1 VSSGDV
7 ELPFGAPP
15 HAATAKITVVSTVFM
30 LALSHASRPVSNA
43 VMQLFVVRHAAAE
56 GSEPGPAGA
65 ARELTDAGRTKLRRA
80 VRGLASLD
88 IRFDS
93 VLTSPWKRA
102 AQTAKLLAPIAAAPP
117 IATELLTQSPGASL
131 LALLAQQP
139 ETAAVVGHEPWLGE
153 LVAWLAFGDSK
164 HGDALLIKKGGVLW
178 LEGTPVPGGMQLRA
192 SLPPKVLRALG

>member
-1 VSSGDV
+1 M

-15 HAATAKITVVSTVFM
+15 HAATAKITVSTVFM
-30 LALSHASRPVSNA
+30 LALSHASRPVSNVA
-43 VMQLFVVRHAAAE
+43 MQLFVVRHAAAE

-65 ARELTDAGRTKLRRA
+65 ARELTDAARTKLRRA
-80 VRGLASLD
+80 VRGLAALD

-102 AQTAKLLAPIAAAPP
+102 AQTAKLLEPIAAAPP
-117 IATELLTQSPGASL
+117 IATELLTQSPSAPL
-131 LALLAQQP
+131 LALLAEHP
-139 ETAAVVGHEPWLGE
+139 ETTAVVGHEPWLGE

-192 SLPPKVLRALG
+192 SLPPRVLRALG